1 MPSFILSRLTHHASQ
16 RSTSGLLYCGVSVLL
31 TAVSGL
37 WVASTA
43 HKDIVYYY
51 YIALLPVLTMLL
63 LAAAG
68 ISLRKLADAGK
79 DVSEQFDTLSLPGF
93 GKGSTIDDVQVRC
106 YAMLCYAMLCYAMLC
121 YAMLYYTILYSTLV
135 YSTLLTLPSFARILT
150 ISPESIYLQHTN
162 VRYT

>member
-1 MPSFILSRLTHHASQ
+1 M
-16 RSTSGLLYCGVSVLL
+16 SVLL

-68 ISLRKLADAGK
+68 ISLRKIADAGK

-106 YAMLCYAMLCYAMLC
+106 GAVPCYAICLPVSRNGSIKHRHHAC
-121 YAMLYYTILYSTLV
+121 LYCTSTLLYSTLL
-135 YSTLLTLPSFARILT
+135 YSTLLYSTLLYSTILCPHHCHL
-150 ISPESIYLQHTN
+150 SRIYLFLTYSQIHESACFSL
-162 VRYT
+162 VCMLS